1 MSVLQTL
8 YRSSKTDL
16 GTQTL
21 LSVLE
26 RKRFARR
33 KRLKLS
39 LNQLYKKQ
47 MKVFGRNIF
56 QFDCVAQML
65 AKYLSAIRVR
75 SRVTP
80 DWFYFCE
87 NLQTRMKAYT
97 AAAIYQHYLN
107 ITVEFLSIE
116 VE

>member
-1 MSVLQTL
+1 
-8 YRSSKTDL
+8 
-16 GTQTL
+16 
-21 LSVLE
+21 
-26 RKRFARR
+26 
-33 KRLKLS
+33 
-39 LNQLYKKQ
+39 
-47 MKVFGRNIF
+47 
-56 QFDCVAQML
+56 ML

-75 SRVTP
+75 SRITP